1 MSRVT
6 VTDRDLGFEKVIANL
21 EILARKEIKVGIQ
34 DNAGTYPDGTSV
46 VDVAVWNEYGTSN
59 MPSRPFI
66 RQCYALNSEKAYQM
80 LGKALDLILS
90 GGQPEAA
97 LTKVGA
103 WYQNRMKHTLQ
114 TYPWQPNMAST
125 IARKKGSRPLIDT
138 GLLLKSISHQI
149 KDK

>member
-1 MSRVT
+1 MSG
-6 VTDRDLGFEKVIANL
+6 VTDRDKGFEKIIATI
-21 EILARKEIKVGIQ
+21 EDLAKKEIKVGILE
-34 DNAGTYPDGTSV
+34 NAGHYPDGV
-46 VDVAVWNEYGTSN
+46 PIVDVAVWNEYGTSN

-80 LGKALDLILS
+80 LGKAVDLILS

-114 TYPWQPNMAST
+114 TYPWQPNTAST
-125 IARKKGSRPLIDT
+125 IARKKGSKPLIDT
-138 GLLLKSISHQI
+138 GLLLKSISYQI